1 MNTFLLNR
9 ALGSLSHQSLARA
22 QNDRLVHS
30 LQLAANVNISY
41 KRGADRGPTHD
52 DALSKIPVAHPAG
65 VNSITVDRFEGR

>member
-1 MNTFLLNR
+1 
-9 ALGSLSHQSLARA
+9 
-22 QNDRLVHS
+22 
-30 LQLAANVNISY
+30 VNISY